1 MYDLYS
7 WPHVHGNDLFSQK
20 FYHLHEKEDIAGL
33 LRKHFYLI
41 SQEQISQIFEL
52 GQLYL
57 EWNDKV
63 NLVSRKDVQNIY
75 HHHILHSLSIA
86 KFIDFEPR
94 TRVLDLGTGGGLP
107 GLPLAIMF
115 PETRFHLIDGKRK
128 KIDVVKDIVRRME
141 LENVEATHLRAEDIE
156 NRKYDFVLARAV
168 TALERL
174 YDWSRPI
181 IRKQQINGLPNGL
194 ITLKG
199 GDLTE
204 ELGSIESKAYAEQF
218 PITAY
223 FDDPYFDEKYIVY
236 VQK

>member
-1 MYDLYS
+1 M
-7 WPHVHGNDLFSQK
+7 HK
-20 FYHLHEKEDIAGL
+20 KEDIAEL
-33 LRKHFYLI
+33 LQKQFYLVTE
-41 SQEQISQIFEL
+41 EQITQIFQL

-63 NLVSRKDVQNIY
+63 NVVSRKDVENIY

-86 KFIDFEPR
+86 KFIDFVPG

-107 GLPLAIMF
+107 GLPLAIFF
-115 PETRFHLIDGKRK
+115 PDTRFHLIDGKRK
-128 KIDVVKDIVRRME
+128 KIDVVKDIASR
-141 LENVEATHLRAEDIE
+141 LQLNNIEATHLRAEDIE

-174 YDWSRPI
+174 WDWSRPL

-204 ELGSIESKAYAEQF
+204 ELESIESKAYAEQF
-218 PITAY
+218 PVSAY

-236 VQK
+236 VQI

>member
-1 MYDLYS
+1 
-7 WPHVHGNDLFSQK
+7 
-20 FYHLHEKEDIAGL
+20 LHKKEDIAEL
-33 LRKHFYLI
+33 LQKQFYLVTE
-41 SQEQISQIFEL
+41 EQITQIFQL

-63 NLVSRKDVQNIY
+63 NVVSRKDVENIY

-86 KFIDFEPR
+86 KFIDFVPG

-107 GLPLAIMF
+107 GLPLAIFF
-115 PETRFHLIDGKRK
+115 PDTRFHLIDGKRK
-128 KIDVVKDIVRRME
+128 KIDVVKDIASR
-141 LENVEATHLRAEDIE
+141 LQLNNIEATHLRAEDIE

-174 YDWSRPI
+174 WDWSRPL

-204 ELGSIESKAYAEQF
+204 ELESIESKAYAEQF
-218 PITAY
+218 PVSAY

-236 VQK
+236 VQI

>member
-1 MYDLYS
+1 MSSCPQVD
-7 WPHVHGNDLFSQK
+7 GNKLFSHK
-20 FYHLHEKEDIAGL
+20 FDDLHKKEDIAEL
-33 LRKHFYLI
+33 LRKYFYLV
-41 SQEQISQIFEL
+41 SEEQIEQIFNL

-63 NLVSRKDVQNIY
+63 NVVSRKDVQNIY

-86 KFIDFEPR
+86 KFIEFVPG

-128 KIDVVKDIVRRME
+128 KIDVVKDIARRLE
-141 LENVEATHLRAEDIE
+141 LDNIEATHLRAEDVE

-168 TALERL
+168 TALDRL
-174 YDWSRPI
+174 WDWSRRL

-199 GDLTE
+199 GDLSE
-204 ELGSIESKAYAEQF
+204 ELESIESKAYAEQF

-223 FDDPYFDEKYIVY
+223 FEDPYFDEKYIVY
-236 VQK
+236 VQI